1 MELQIIKHTSS
12 LGSLVI
18 KVIDKSLA
26 KEMVIKNHYS
36 HKWNDGGFGKFN
48 FGIFKIDEPNKC
60 LGCSVFGYMK
70 NPKAKIFEHPNPH
83 AWICELNRLWVDYT
97 LGKNTETI
105 FISASIKLLRKL
117 DPNIVAVQ
125 SFADGRLGC
134 GTIYKAANFKYYG
147 FHHTRFLKNIRTSE
161 MVHEQLFTNT
171 TSPKGYI
178 RNNIACLLG
187 DMEGFPVRTYR
198 YIYPL
203 SKHFRFKLP
212 ELPYPEYNKGIIKI
226 VWKRDNQKIKR
237 NIISL
242 LDKIVK

>member
-83 AWICELNRLWVDYT
+83 AWICELNRLWVDDT
-97 LGKNTETI
+97 LGK
-105 FISASIKLLRKL
+105 
-117 DPNIVAVQ
+117 
-125 SFADGRLGC
+125 
-134 GTIYKAANFKYYG
+134 KY
-147 FHHTRFLKNIRTSE
+147 
-161 MVHEQLFTNT
+161 
-171 TSPKGYI
+171 
-178 RNNIACLLG
+178 RNNIYFCVYKIA
-187 DMEGFPVRTYR
+187 
-198 YIYPL
+198 
-203 SKHFRFKLP
+203 SKIR
-212 ELPYPEYNKGIIKI
+212 
-226 VWKRDNQKIKR
+226 
-237 NIISL
+237 S
-242 LDKIVK
+242 